1 MHQRIAASIA
11 LIVSLGLAGCTW
23 VEPTE
28 EGFAVALVK
37 ESAVQN
43 CESLGTATAKVPDNI
58 GPIPRSDKKVREE
71 LMVLGKNEAARLG
84 GDTAV
89 ALGNVWDGSQQFR
102 VYRCR

>member
-1 MHQRIAASIA
+1 MRMRIPVVTA
-11 LIVSLGLAGCTW
+11 LMLSLGLVGCTW

-43 CESLGTATAKVPDNI
+43 CESLGKATAKVPDNI

-71 LMVLGKNEAARLG
+71 LVVLGKNEAARMG

-89 ALGNVWDGSQQFR
+89 ALGNVWDGSQQFG